1 MSQNS
6 ELHFHCFVVHK
17 CMPVYE
23 LNFTLLTCV
32 KKSELNDL
40 SYCVREFKISITR
53 KYKKNQVITTC
64 LVVSCFLKQCLCVKL
79 FLHSLLL

>member
-1 MSQNS
+1 MFQSQNA
-6 ELHFHCFVVHK
+6 ELHVCCFVVHK

-53 KYKKNQVITTC
+53 KYKKKQ
-64 LVVSCFLKQCLCVKL
+64 VSCFSKQCLCVKL